1 MVGKNSVIGR
11 LAVSNIIDT
20 LTDDDFFNVVYVSKH
35 SVSVK
40 CEETW
45 PIMLALLLY
54 LDLFYIPIAFTS

>member
-1 MVGKNSVIGR
+1 
-11 LAVSNIIDT
+11 VSNIIDT